1 MQLSLFTLSFFP
13 IVNNQFLKKLKTAFY
28 IARRYLISKKSV
40 NVINIISGI
49 SVSGVT
55 VGTFALVVIL
65 SVFNGLDFSIKSLYS
80 RFDPDIKI
88 VAAKGKSFEM
98 KEGNF
103 DAIKHL
109 NGVVS
114 LTPVIEEDAILMYG
128 KRQYFATVKGVPS
141 NYNEI
146 SGLDSSSITSGRF
159 LLEENQVPYA
169 VVGQG
174 VKYYLSVGLTFTE
187 PIQIYTLKKGTS
199 GRPNIANIFNHSM
212 IYASGI
218 FQSQQD
224 IDSKYI
230 LVPFSYA
237 QELFQMDNR
246 VSAVEIGLKKGVSAD
261 LVQSDISKTIGGNF
275 VIKTQFQ
282 QHELFYKVMQS
293 EKWAIFLI
301 LAFVL
306 IIASFNVLGSLSM
319 LIIDKKADIAILQ
332 SMGAN
337 QKLIRTIFLFEGWMI
352 SLIGAAFGVLLGVLI
367 CWVQVKYGILKIPG
381 NDGSFIFSVYPVEV
395 RISDL
400 IAIFMLVTGIGFL
413 AAWYPIRFISGKYL
427 TTPTK

>member
-1 MQLSLFTLSFFP
+1 
-13 IVNNQFLKKLKTAFY
+13 LKTAFY

-40 NVINIISGI
+40 NVINLISGI
-49 SVSGVT
+49 SVAGVT
-55 VGTFALVVIL
+55 VGTIALVVIL
-65 SVFNGLDFSIKSLYS
+65 SVFNGLDFSIKSLFS

-88 VAAKGKSFEM
+88 VAAKGKSFELTD
-98 KEGNF
+98 GNF
-103 DAIKHL
+103 DEVKHL

-114 LTPVIEEDAILMYG
+114 LTPVIEDDAILMYG
-128 KRQYFATVKGVPS
+128 KHEYFATVKGVPT

-159 LLEENQVPYA
+159 LLEENQVPFA

-174 VKYYLSVGLTFTE
+174 VAYYLSVGLTFID
-187 PIQIYTLKKGTS
+187 PIQIFTLKKGTS
-199 GRPNIANIFNHSM
+199 GRPNLANIFNHNM

-218 FQSQQD
+218 FQNQQE

-237 QELFQMDNR
+237 QELYQMGNQ
-246 VSAVEIGLKKGVSAD
+246 VSAVELGLKKGVSAD
-261 LVQSDISKTIGGNF
+261 LVQLEISRILGEKF

-293 EKWAIFLI
+293 EKWVIFLI

-306 IIASFNVLGSLSM
+306 VIASFNMLGSLLL
-319 LIIDKKADIAILQ
+319 LIIDKKTDIAVLQ

-352 SLIGAAFGVLLGVLI
+352 SLAGATFGVFLGVLI
-367 CWVQVKYGILKIPG
+367 CWIQIKFGILKIPG

-400 IAIFMLVTGIGFL
+400 IAIFVLVTGIGFL

-427 TTPTK
+427 TSPTK